1 MKRFAS
7 LSLAAFAIFAFV
19 TSAFAQTPAR
29 GPQPTPACGPSLTI
43 KNVDKQ
49 SRCFELRTYTVR
61 EGSSI
66 DLLHSRFRDHTTA
79 LFKKHGMT
87 VIGYWQP
94 VAKPDTLIYILAY
107 KDAAARDASWAAFN
121 VDPGVGQDANGD
133 GGERSG
139 RQRLHVGHRL
149 LADEVGI
156 QESRRASMSGCRCQP
171 RRPASPITTPPA
183 VGISASQ
190 YSHGLCVRAV
200 RASSEI
206 ASATSV
212 SDKSN

>member
-29 GPQPTPACGPSLTI
+29 APQPTPACGPSLTI

-121 VDPGVGQDANGD
+121 VDPEWVKTRT
-133 GGERSG
+133 E
-139 RQRLHVGHRL
+139 
-149 LADEVGI
+149 
-156 QESRRASMSGCRCQP
+156 M
-171 RRPASPITTPPA
+171 A
-183 VGISASQ
+183 VSVQ
-190 YSHGLCVRAV
+190 VDNV
-200 RASSEI
+200 FM
-206 ASATSV
+206 SATDYSPM
-212 SDKSN
+212 K